1 MDSPL
6 EQRIA
11 QACRLTDELPLQSL
25 DDRPPLA
32 SGSSGAIP
40 ACCFQTAESRRFGRS
55 HHAALQSLRD
65 LNPDLHFLLFDAAR
79 RDAYMAER
87 WGDQPIGQLYRR
99 ARFGAMRA
107 DLFRYC
113 VLFDQGGFY
122 LDINKLVIAPLRSF
136 VGDDHHGLISFESIW
151 CQLPALPEAAA
162 QLQHPSRYVLQ
173 WCLGF
178 APGHPLLA
186 AMITNIERYAAAY
199 DGRCFENP
207 SEAVRSLSGPGLFT
221 QTVRDYAATH
231 SLASIAQAGIDFQ
244 GHLRYPTERELMY
257 MQQPHY
263 KEARHQ
269 PIFTE
274 QPAG

>member
-1 MDSPL
+1 MASPL

-11 QACRLTDELPLQSL
+11 EACRLKHELPLQIL
-25 DDRPPLA
+25 NDRPPLA
-32 SGSSGAIP
+32 GDSGAAIP
-40 ACCFQTAESRRFGRS
+40 ARCVQTAESRRFSRS

-65 LNPDLHFLLFDAAR
+65 LNPDLHFVLFDAAR

-122 LDINKLVIAPLRSF
+122 LDINKLVMAPLRSF
-136 VGDDHHGLISFESIW
+136 VGDQQLGLISFESTW
-151 CQLPALPEAAA
+151 CQLPAPPEAAV

-178 APGHPLLA
+178 AAGHPLLA
-186 AMITNIERYAAAY
+186 AMIANIERFAPSFE
-199 DGRCFENP
+199 GRCFANP

-221 QTVRDYAATH
+221 HTVRAFAGSQGLDG
-231 SLASIAQAGIDFQ
+231 IAQAGIDFEGQ
-244 GHLRYPTERELMY
+244 LRYPMERKLMY
-257 MQQPHY
+257 KLLPHY
-263 KEARHQ
+263 KDARDQ
-269 PIFTE
+269 GIFTA
-274 QPAG
+274 QSAG